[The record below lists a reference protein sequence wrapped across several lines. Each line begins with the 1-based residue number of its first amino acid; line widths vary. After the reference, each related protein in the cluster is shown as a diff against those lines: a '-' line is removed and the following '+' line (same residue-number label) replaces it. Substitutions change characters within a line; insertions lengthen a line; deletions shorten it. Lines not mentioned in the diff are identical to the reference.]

1 MKRCSQ
7 CDFTF
12 DDYQQSCDFD
22 GTELTVVP
30 ELIPSFKDLS
40 IPGRISLPFTA
51 RLLRI
56 VRSRV
61 SMAGFALAAVM
72 LSALLIGYYESANLS
87 DSVGEA
93 DSAGANSNSG
103 VSQRSPAPANK
114 PDQPETS
121 DPIQSPRRLTMERR
135 VTGTKES
142 SMPSS
147 MIKWPTED
155 SHSRSSR
162 ARSSWSQPD
171 QSTAEVPAKL
181 SVRRASSPADGQS
194 RAGNQKSGPG
204 KSNRQSYARNTSE
217 DRTQRRNAARVA
229 NRRPRRESEAR
240 EQKESKVV
248 AILKKTGSILTWP
261 FKF

>member
-1 MKRCSQ
+1 MKRCSE

-12 DDYQQSCDFD
+12 DDYQQICDFD
-22 GTELTVVP
+22 GTELRVVP
-30 ELIPSFKDLS
+30 EPIPFFKDIS
-40 IPGRISLPFTA
+40 IRRTVSPASSS

-61 SMAGFALAAVM
+61 FMAGLALAAVM
-72 LSALLIGYYESANLS
+72 LSALLIGYYESAN
-87 DSVGEA
+87 SVGEA
-93 DSAGANSNSG
+93 ESAEANSDAE
-103 VSQRSPAPANK
+103 VSQLSPAQVDK
-114 PDQPETS
+114 PDQLERS
-121 DPIQSPRRLTMERR
+121 NPIESPRLLTMERR
-135 VTGTKES
+135 VTGAEES
-142 SMPSS
+142 SIPSS

-155 SHSRSSR
+155 SQSRSSR
-162 ARSSWSQPD
+162 ARSSGSQLD
-171 QSTAEVPAKL
+171 QSTAKVPAKL
-181 SVRRASSPADGQS
+181 SVTRRASDPADRPS

-217 DRTQRRNAARVA
+217 DRDQRPNAARVA
-229 NRRPRRESEAR
+229 NRRPRGESAAR